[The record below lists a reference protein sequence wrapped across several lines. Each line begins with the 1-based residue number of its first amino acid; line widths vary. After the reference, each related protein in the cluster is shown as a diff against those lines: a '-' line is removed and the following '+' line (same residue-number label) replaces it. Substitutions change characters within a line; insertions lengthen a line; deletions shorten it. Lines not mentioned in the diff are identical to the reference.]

1 MEPELLGL
9 GKPMNVFC
17 RQLIPDIFTV
27 FFVIG
32 LRWGQLFCIQMLIY
46 FNKLE
51 FKKGWKRKLLFQI
64 VCVVL
69 SCSVVPDCLWPHG
82 L

>member
-1 MEPELLGL
+1 MLGL

-32 LRWGQLFCIQMLIY
+32 LRWGQLF
-46 FNKLE
+46 
-51 FKKGWKRKLLFQI
+51 
-64 VCVVL
+64 VL
-69 SCSVVPDCLWPHG
+69 VPCCSAAEILNGVG
-82 L
+82 R